1 MLLLAKAAAVC
12 YPKKGGI
19 LDVKGVEAMRK
30 ALLKWRHFLPWT
42 LLLCLASGCLMAA
55 YTWAYEA
62 DRYQA
67 VYTFY
72 AAPDAAASQKAPLEA
87 ARMLAR
93 DCHALTSTDRFRQ
106 AVLAAAASDGHTRAG
121 VRGIDGTHLMEVVAI
136 GPDPAYTAGL
146 ANAIGRELV
155 ARVEDEL
162 GAVEAHE
169 IAPATVPAAPCGP
182 NRPMK
187 VVWTLLAAF
196 AVGSLAGC
204 LLGSDRRPLHVNDPE
219 ARCLAA
225 PRMGALADCRREVR
239 RLMADGKKQRG
250 GMLLDRVDRF
260 IRENVREIAL
270 KLRNGLC
277 ASGQSVAVIAGMD
290 QEGDQAVLTAL
301 LCGELARQGFSVL
314 AVDMDAGH
322 ARLSGL
328 LGVRPQACLSEYLAG
343 GVSLLDVIVKTPERG
358 LAFIE
363 GLPPEG
369 AVADIAATAAFRSFL
384 KSAKSRFD
392 FVILNAAPAG
402 CCADAGMLG
411 TLEGLTVL
419 AARDGAFTAA
429 ELNAVM
435 TNLAE
440 DVRLLKG
447 VVFTMARRTRFDAPA

>member
-1 MLLLAKAAAVC
+1 M
-12 YPKKGGI
+12 
-19 LDVKGVEAMRK
+19 DVKGVEAVRK

-72 AAPDAAASQKAPLEA
+72 AAPEAAASQKAPLEA

-93 DCHALTSTDRFRQ
+93 DCHALTRTDGFRQ
-106 AVLAAAASDGHTRAG
+106 AVLSRAASDGQTRAG
-121 VRGIDGTHLMEVVAI
+121 VRGIDGTHMLEVVAI
-136 GPDPAYTAGL
+136 GPDPASTAGL
-146 ANAIGRELV
+146 ADAIGRELV
-155 ARVEDEL
+155 ACVEDEL
-162 GAVEAHE
+162 GAAEAHE
-169 IAPATVPAAPCGP
+169 VAPAEIPSMPCGP
-182 NRPMK
+182 DRPMK

-196 AVGSLAGC
+196 AAGSLAGC
-204 LLGSDRRPLHVNDPE
+204 LLGSDRRPLRFDDAE

-239 RLMADGKKQRG
+239 RLLADGKKQRG
-250 GMLLDRVDRF
+250 GMLLDRMDRL
-260 IRENVREIAL
+260 IRENVRAFAL

-290 QEGDQAVLTAL
+290 RDGDQAVLTAL
-301 LCGELARQGFSVL
+301 LCSELARQGFSVL
-314 AVDMDAGH
+314 AVNMDAGQ
-322 ARLSGL
+322 ARLSAL

-343 GVSLLDVIVKTPERG
+343 QVALLDVIVKTPERN

-369 AVADIAATAAFRSFL
+369 AVADIAATPAFRSFL

-402 CCADAGMLG
+402 FFADAGMLG

-419 AARDGAFTAA
+419 AARDGAFTAD

-447 VVFTMARRTRFDAPA
+447 VVFTMARRARFDAPV

>member
-93 DCHALTSTDRFRQ
+93 DCHALTLTDRFRQ

-260 IRENVREIAL
+260 IRENVRD
-270 KLRNGLC
+270 C
-277 ASGQSVAVIAGMD
+277 A
-290 QEGDQAVLTAL
+290 QAAQRPV
-301 LCGELARQGFSVL
+301 RQ
-314 AVDMDAGH
+314 
-322 ARLSGL
+322 R
-328 LGVRPQACLSEYLAG
+328 
-343 GVSLLDVIVKTPERG
+343 PERRG
-358 LAFIE
+358 
-363 GLPPEG
+363 
-369 AVADIAATAAFRSFL
+369 DR
-384 KSAKSRFD
+384 
-392 FVILNAAPAG
+392 
-402 CCADAGMLG
+402 
-411 TLEGLTVL
+411 
-419 AARDGAFTAA
+419 RDGPGGRPGGAHGAFVRRAGAA
-429 ELNAVM
+429 GLQRAG
-435 TNLAE
+435 
-440 DVRLLKG
+440 R
-447 VVFTMARRTRFDAPA
+447 

>member
-12 YPKKGGI
+12 YAREGGI

-55 YTWAYEA
+55 YTWVYEP
-62 DRYQA
+62 DRYRA

-72 AAPDAAASQKAPLEA
+72 AAPEAAASQKAPLEA

-93 DCHALTSTDRFRQ
+93 DCHALTRTDGFRQ
-106 AVLAAAASDGHTRAG
+106 AVLAHAASDGQTRAG
-121 VRGIDGTHLMEVVAI
+121 VRGIDGTHMLEVVAV
-136 GPDPAYTAGL
+136 GPDPVYTAGL
-146 ANAIGRELV
+146 AGAIGRELV
-155 ARVEDEL
+155 ARAQDEL
-162 GAVEAHE
+162 GATEAHE
-169 IAPATVPAAPCGP
+169 VAPAEIPAAPCGP
-182 NRPMK
+182 DRPMK
-187 VVWTLLAAF
+187 VLWTLLAAF
-196 AVGSLAGC
+196 AAGSLAGC
-204 LLGSDRRPLHVNDPE
+204 LLGSDRRPLRFDDAE
-219 ARCLAA
+219 ARSLAA
-225 PRMGALADCRREVR
+225 PHMGALADCRREVR
-239 RLMADGKKQRG
+239 RLLADGKKQRG
-250 GMLLDRVDRF
+250 GMLLDRVDRL
-260 IRENVREIAL
+260 IRENVRAFAL

-301 LCGELARQGFSVL
+301 LCGELARQGFGVL
-314 AVDMDAGH
+314 VVNMDAGQ
-322 ARLSGL
+322 ARLSAL
-328 LGVRPQACLSEYLAG
+328 LGVRPQACLSEYLG
-343 GVSLLDVIVKTPERG
+343 GRVSLMDVIVKTPEQG

-369 AVADIAATAAFRSFL
+369 AVADIAATPAFRSFL

-419 AARDGAFTAA
+419 AARDGAFTAG

-440 DVRLLKG
+440 DVRQLRG
-447 VVFTMARRTRFDAPA
+447 VVFTMARRSRFDAPG